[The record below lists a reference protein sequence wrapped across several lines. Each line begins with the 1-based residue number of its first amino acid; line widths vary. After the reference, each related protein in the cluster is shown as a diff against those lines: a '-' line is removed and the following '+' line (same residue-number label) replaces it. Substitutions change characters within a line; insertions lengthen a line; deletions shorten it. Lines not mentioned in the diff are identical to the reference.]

1 MALERRRNGRIYCYS
16 SKRDENGRVYKAYHG
31 AGDHGL
37 MVELERRKI
46 ARKRKEELR
55 QRDEFIAALWHLE
68 SIARLAKQASRQAV
82 YSTCLLAGYQ
92 RSKQYKWSRKDSNM
106 NIPTLASREEKEP
119 TASAADTLGHEVDSP
134 KPAPKRPA
142 NSFWPESIEETIK
155 LVMAGRRDLLGHLRS
170 QIAEVPD
177 LWRQVSDL
185 TRVAV
190 EGWARKISRGNVE
203 FQESLILASME
214 ERKQLLGETQTIMQ
228 RTAVDRFIISK
239 ICVAYFDLAT
249 SCADESTLHSKT
261 GMAIEKRRLSAEH
274 QLREATRQ
282 LAKIK
287 IIQEEIA
294 PDSPVSASIRLFD
307 PKSSQGR
314 QVA

>member
-1 MALERRRNGRIYCYS
+1 
-16 SKRDENGRVYKAYHG
+16 
-31 AGDHGL
+31 
-37 MVELERRKI
+37 
-46 ARKRKEELR
+46 
-55 QRDEFIAALWHLE
+55 
-68 SIARLAKQASRQAV
+68 
-82 YSTCLLAGYQ
+82 
-92 RSKQYKWSRKDSNM
+92 
-106 NIPTLASREEKEP
+106 
-119 TASAADTLGHEVDSP
+119 
-134 KPAPKRPA
+134 
-142 NSFWPESIEETIK
+142 
-155 LVMAGRRDLLGHLRS
+155 
-170 QIAEVPD
+170 

-203 FQESLILASME
+203 FQESLILASMA